1 MSVTH
6 ATIIQC
12 FSVLREYGHSG
23 DSQSHNLYS
32 LSELEEVMLFLPQK
46 SATKTRNIKVNE
58 AGYEMENRELPSSC
72 SQIYIQVF
80 VLGCEVTSSG
90 NQSMMF

>member
-6 ATIIQC
+6 TAIIQC

-32 LSELEEVMLFLPQK
+32 LSELEEVMLFLPQQ
-46 SATKTRNIKVNE
+46 SATKTGNIKLNE
-58 AGYEMENRELPSSC
+58 AGYEMVLLENSVA
-72 SQIYIQVF
+72 VF
-80 VLGCEVTSSG
+80 TLLYNKC
-90 NQSMMF
+90 MFFKS

>member
-6 ATIIQC
+6 TTIIQY

-32 LSELEEVMLFLPQK
+32 LSELEEVMLFLPQQ
-46 SATKTRNIKVNE
+46 SVTKTRSIRVNE
-58 AGYEMENRELPSSC
+58 AGYEMLLLENSFA
-72 SQIYIQVF
+72 VF
-80 VLGCEVTSSG
+80 TLLY
-90 NQSMMF
+90 NKYMFFKS

>member
-6 ATIIQC
+6 TTIIQC

-32 LSELEEVMLFLPQK
+32 LSELEEVMLFLPQQ

-58 AGYEMENRELPSSC
+58 TGYEMVLLEHSVA
-72 SQIYIQVF
+72 VF
-80 VLGCEVTSSG
+80 TLLY
-90 NQSMMF
+90 NKYMFFKS